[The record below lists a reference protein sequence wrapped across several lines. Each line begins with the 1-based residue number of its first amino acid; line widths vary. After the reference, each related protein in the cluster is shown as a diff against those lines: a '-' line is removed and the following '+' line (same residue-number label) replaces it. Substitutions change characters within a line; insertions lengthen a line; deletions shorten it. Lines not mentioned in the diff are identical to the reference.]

1 MARQDK
7 FWIQQ
12 GTAASNFSC
21 TLSQYPIYRKDIN
34 TAVLDEG
41 NAVKDFV
48 VLVKRDVE
56 IANT

>member
-1 MARQDK
+1 MARQVLDPARYSWLK
-7 FWIQQ
+7 F
-12 GTAASNFSC
+12 SF